1 MYYKNFHGKQISKL
15 GLGCMRFP
23 LVQGSER
30 EIDRPRAEKLLDTA
44 IANGVNYFDTA
55 FIYQDQDSERFL
67 GEALSRY
74 PRESYFLTTK
84 YYEGVGL
91 TIEEMFEKQL
101 QNCRTE
107 YFDFYL
113 LHSVNRSHMP
123 GLMKEENYKFLLRQK
138 EAGRIRNIGFSSHAA
153 PDELERFLD
162 WHDSFDMA
170 MIQLNYL
177 DWTLLHAQRQ
187 YEILTERG
195 LPVWVME
202 PLKGGRLA
210 SLNREAEDILRAAAP
225 ERSIASWSFR
235 FLQGL
240 ENVQTI
246 LSGMTSETIMQDNFS
261 TFAREDRLSAAEQDA
276 LRHAR
281 EVFLKDMGVPCSAC
295 RYCCKTCPAGLD
307 IPLLIRGYNE
317 MRISGEEWRLPEL
330 KQTKGPENC
339 LHCGICTK
347 HCPQEIK
354 IPDVMR
360 ALEALR
366 QKKH

>member
-1 MYYKNFHGKQISKL
+1 MYYKDFKGKQISKL
-15 GLGCMRFP
+15 GLGGMRFP
-23 LVQGSER
+23 TVKGSETK
-30 EIDRPRAEKLLDTA
+30 IDRLHAKKLVDTV

-67 GEALSRY
+67 GEALSAY

-91 TIEEMFEKQL
+91 TIEEMFKKQL
-101 QNCRTE
+101 QNCQTE

-123 GLMKEENYKFLLRQK
+123 GLMKDENYEFLLDQK
-138 EAGRIRNIGFSSHAA
+138 AAGRIRNIGFSSHAA
-153 PDELERFLD
+153 PEDLERFLD
-162 WHDSFDMA
+162 WHDEFDMA

-195 LPVWVME
+195 IPVWAME

-210 SLNREAEDILRAAAP
+210 SLPPGAEGILRAAAP

-246 LSGMTSETIMQDNFS
+246 LSGMTTEEIMQDNFQ
-261 TFAREDRLSAAEQDA
+261 TFEHEDMLNAEEYGTLQ
-276 LRHAR
+276 HAC
-281 EVFLKDMGVPCSAC
+281 EAFLKDMGIPCSAC

-317 MRISGEEWRLPEL
+317 MSLSGGEWRLPEL

-354 IPDVMR
+354 IPDVMS
-360 ALEALR
+360 AFEKLR
-366 QKKH
+366 KK